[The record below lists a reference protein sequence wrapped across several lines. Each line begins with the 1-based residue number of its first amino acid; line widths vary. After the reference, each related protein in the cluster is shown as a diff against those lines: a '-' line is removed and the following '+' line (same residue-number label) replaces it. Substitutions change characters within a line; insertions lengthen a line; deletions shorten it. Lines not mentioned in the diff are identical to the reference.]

1 MGVNLFIILHY
12 FLLQLFLLQSIRQ
25 GIMEIESSL
34 FLRQELIVHI
44 LSKFQYA
51 KLEVIATSR
60 KAK

>member
-44 LSKFQYA
+44 LSKFQYT